1 MAASSGSS
9 SSSSSSVG
17 RGRRRPP
24 PTRLREPAPRG
35 PRVVAVGRRAGPGG
49 RRGLHLGRRRR
60 CRRRVLV
67 VVVVVAALHRGAA
80 LGLALRLRAV
90 RAAAA
95 REREAG
101 LEVLDELGLR
111 PQHLLVHPDVLSD
124 EVVARRERG
133 RDSDL
138 VVPLAVLLLASVVDR
153 AAAEAAAYEAVAL
166 AHEVAVPDGGQH
178 LRADGGPR
186 RLGVSTSRPTSRD
199 VGWWDDG
206 GGTHHASMCWTDRKR
221 NGIHPRVSVH

>member
-9 SSSSSSVG
+9 LL
-17 RGRRRPP
+17 RPRPRRRRRRVGLL
-24 PTRLREPAPRG
+24 RLA
-35 PRVVAVGRRAGPGG
+35 ARAGAFLRLVCESRRRLGLGG

-60 CRRRVLV
+60 RRRRVLVV

-80 LGLALRLRAV
+80 LGLALGLRAV

-111 PQHLLVHPDVLSD
+111 PQHLLVHPDVLPD

-133 RDSDL
+133 RDRDL

-153 AAAEAAAYEAVAL
+153 AAAEAAASR
-166 AHEVAVPDGGQH
+166 GG
-178 LRADGGPR
+178 RA
-186 RLGVSTSRPTSRD
+186 RP
-199 VGWWDDG
+199 
-206 GGTHHASMCWTDRKR
+206 
-221 NGIHPRVSVH
+221 